1 MSNYFKRIPNIDY
14 VSRLPNAKIGDY
26 MKVKNLF
33 KRGVLRDDIF
43 QDLAVFTK
51 YEISGDDRPDNVAF
65 DFYGDSSLDWL
76 VLLCNNIINIQSEW
90 PMSQKSF
97 DNYLINKY
105 TQSGDSE
112 TDTYDRI
119 YNGVHHYETK
129 QIKNS
134 NDVEILAEGLTASPE
149 YTLTYYD
156 WLVSGYVTLSK
167 ADDEIYNTSLLT
179 QITNYEYEEKIENDK
194 RNIFLL
200 KPLYVSLVI
209 DDLTDMMKYKKGSTE
224 FISKSLKK
232 AENIRLYQ

>member
-26 MKVKNLF
+26 MPVKNLF
-33 KRGVLRDDIF
+33 KRGVLRNDIF

-51 YEISGDDRPDNVAF
+51 YKVSGDDRPDNVAF
-65 DFYGDSSLDWL
+65 DFYGDSNLDWL
-76 VLLCNNIINIQSEW
+76 VLVSNNIINIQSEW
-90 PMSQKSF
+90 PMSQQSF
-97 DNYLINKY
+97 DNYLLNKY
-105 TQSGDSE
+105 TQSGDSD

-134 NDVEILAEGLTASPE
+134 NDVEILAAGLTVSPE

-156 WLVSGYVTLSK
+156 FLTSGYVYLLK
-167 ADDEIYNTSLLT
+167 GADEAYNTSLVT
-179 QITNYEYEEKIENDK
+179 PVTNYQYEEKIEDNK

-200 KPLYVSLVI
+200 KPLYISLVI
-209 DDLTDMMKYKKGSTE
+209 DDLTEMMKYKKGSTE
-224 FISKSLKK
+224 YISKSLKK
-232 AENIRLYQ
+232 TENIRLYQ

>member
-33 KRGVLRDDIF
+33 KRGTLRDDIF

-51 YEISGDDRPDNVAF
+51 YEISNDDRPDNVAF
-65 DFYGDSSLDWL
+65 NFYGDSNLDWL

-105 TQSGDSE
+105 TESGDSD

-134 NDVEILAEGLTASPE
+134 NDVEILAEGLTVSPD

-156 WLVSGYVTLSK
+156 WLVSGYVILSK
-167 ADDEIYNTSLLT
+167 AANETYNTSLLT
-179 QITNYEYEEKIENDK
+179 PITNYQYEEKIEDDK

-224 FISKSLKK
+224 YISKSLKK

>member
-33 KRGVLRDDIF
+33 KRGTLRDDIF

-51 YEISGDDRPDNVAF
+51 YEISNDDRPDNVAF
-65 DFYGDSSLDWL
+65 NFYGDSNLDWL

-105 TQSGDSE
+105 TESGDSD

-134 NDVEILAEGLTASPE
+134 NDVEILAEGLTVSPD

-156 WLVSGYVTLSK
+156 WLVSGYVILSK
-167 ADDEIYNTSLLT
+167 AANETYNTSLLT
-179 QITNYEYEEKIENDK
+179 PITNYQYEEKIEDDK

>member
-43 QDLAVFTK
+43 QDLAIFTK
-51 YEISGDDRPDNVAF
+51 YEISNDDRPDNVAF
-65 DFYGDSSLDWL
+65 NFYGDSNLDWL

-97 DNYLINKY
+97 DNYLISKY
-105 TQSGDSE
+105 TESGDSD

-134 NDVEILAEGLTASPE
+134 NDVEILAEGLTVSPD

-156 WLVSGYVTLSK
+156 WLVSGYVILSK
-167 ADDEIYNTSLLT
+167 AANETYNTSLLT
-179 QITNYEYEEKIENDK
+179 PITNYQYEEKIEDDK

>member
-33 KRGVLRDDIF
+33 KRGTLRDDIF

-51 YEISGDDRPDNVAF
+51 YEISNDDRPDNVAF
-65 DFYGDSSLDWL
+65 NFYGDSNLDWL

-97 DNYLINKY
+97 DNYLISKY
-105 TQSGDSE
+105 TESGDSE

-179 QITNYEYEEKIENDK
+179 QITNYQYEEKIENDK

>member
-33 KRGVLRDDIF
+33 KRGTLRDDIF

-51 YEISGDDRPDNVAF
+51 YEISNDDRPDNVAF
-65 DFYGDSSLDWL
+65 NFYGDSNLDWL

-97 DNYLINKY
+97 DNYLISKY
-105 TQSGDSE
+105 TESGDSD

-134 NDVEILAEGLTASPE
+134 NDVEILAEGLTVSPD

-156 WLVSGYVTLSK
+156 WLVSGYVILSK
-167 ADDEIYNTSLLT
+167 AANETYNTSLLT
-179 QITNYEYEEKIENDK
+179 PITNYQYEEKIEDDK

>member
-51 YEISGDDRPDNVAF
+51 YEISNDDRPDNVAF
-65 DFYGDSSLDWL
+65 DFYGDSNLDWL

-97 DNYLINKY
+97 DNYLISKY
-105 TQSGDSE
+105 TESGDSD

-134 NDVEILAEGLTASPE
+134 NDVEILAEGLTVSPD

-156 WLVSGYVTLSK
+156 WLVSGYVILSK
-167 ADDEIYNTSLLT
+167 AANETYNTSLLT
-179 QITNYEYEEKIENDK
+179 PITNYQYQEKIEDDK

>member
-1 MSNYFKRIPNIDY
+1 MSNYFKRLPNIDY
-14 VSRLPNAKIGDY
+14 VSRLPNAKIGEY
-26 MKVKNLF
+26 MPVKNLF
-33 KRGVLRDDIF
+33 KRGQLRDDIF

-51 YEISGDDRPDNVAF
+51 YKITGDDRPDNVAY
-65 DFYGDSSLDWL
+65 DFYKDSNLDWL
-76 VLLCNNIINIQSEW
+76 VLVSNNIINIQSEW
-90 PMSQKSF
+90 PMTQLSF
-97 DNYLINKY
+97 DNYLVNKY
-105 TQSGDSE
+105 SKSDDSD

-129 QIKNS
+129 QIKNTA
-134 NDVEILAEGLTASPE
+134 NIEILAEGLTVSPE
-149 YTLTYYD
+149 YTLQYYD
-156 WLVSGYVTLSK
+156 WMVDGYVNLTK
-167 ADDEIYNTSLLT
+167 ADDEAYNTSLVT
-179 QITNYEYEEKIENDK
+179 PITNYQYEEKIEDDK

>member
-33 KRGVLRDDIF
+33 KRGHLRDDIF

-51 YEISGDDRPDNVAF
+51 YKVSGDDRPDNVAY
-65 DFYGDSSLDWL
+65 DFYDDSNLDWL
-76 VLLCNNIINIQSEW
+76 VLVSNNIINIQSEW
-90 PMSQKSF
+90 PMSQQSF
-97 DNYLINKY
+97 DNYLISKY
-105 TQSGDSE
+105 TQADDSE

-119 YNGVHHYETK
+119 YNGVHHYETI

-134 NDVEILAEGLTASPE
+134 NDVEMLAEGLTVSPE
-149 YTLTYYD
+149 YTLSYYD
-156 WLVSGYVTLSK
+156 WLVDGYVTLSK
-167 ADDEIYNTSLLT
+167 ADNEEYNTSLLT
-179 QITNYEYEEKIENDK
+179 PITNYEYEAKIEDDK

-200 KPLYVSLVI
+200 KPLYVSLVL
-209 DDLTDMMKYKKGSTE
+209 DDLTEMMKYKKGSTE
-224 FISKSLKK
+224 YISKSLKK

>member
-1 MSNYFKRIPNIDY
+1 
-14 VSRLPNAKIGDY
+14 

-33 KRGVLRDDIF
+33 KRGTLRDDIF

-51 YEISGDDRPDNVAF
+51 YEISNDDRPDNVAF
-65 DFYGDSSLDWL
+65 NFYGDSNLDWL

-97 DNYLINKY
+97 DNYLISKY
-105 TQSGDSE
+105 TESGDSD

-129 QIKNS
+129 QIINS
-134 NDVEILAEGLTASPE
+134 NNVEILAEGLTASPE

-156 WLVSGYVTLSK
+156 WLVDGYVTLSK
-167 ADDEIYNTSLLT
+167 TDDEAYNTSLLT
-179 QITNYEYEEKIENDK
+179 PITNYEYESKIEDDK

-200 KPLYVSLVI
+200 KPMYVSLVI

-224 FISKSLKK
+224 YISKSLKK
-232 AENIRLYQ
+232 AENIKLYQ

>member
-33 KRGVLRDDIF
+33 KRGTLRDDIF

-51 YEISGDDRPDNVAF
+51 YEISNDDRPDNVAF
-65 DFYGDSSLDWL
+65 NFYGDSNLDWL

-97 DNYLINKY
+97 DNYLIGKY
-105 TQSGDSE
+105 TESGDSD

-119 YNGVHHYETK
+119 YNGVRHYETK

-134 NDVEILAEGLTASPE
+134 NDVEILAEGLTVSPD

-156 WLVSGYVTLSK
+156 WLVSGYVILSK
-167 ADDEIYNTSLLT
+167 AANETYNTSLLT
-179 QITNYEYEEKIENDK
+179 PITNYQYEEKIEDDK

>member
-33 KRGVLRDDIF
+33 KRGHLRDDIF

-51 YEISGDDRPDNVAF
+51 YKVSGDDRPDNVAY
-65 DFYGDSSLDWL
+65 DFYDDSNLDWL
-76 VLLCNNIINIQSEW
+76 VLVSNNIINIQSEW
-90 PMSQKSF
+90 PMSQQSF

-119 YNGVHHYETK
+119 YNGVHHYETI

-134 NDVEILAEGLTASPE
+134 NDVEMLAEGLTVSPE
-149 YTLTYYD
+149 YTLSYYD
-156 WLVSGYVTLSK
+156 WLVDGYVTLSK
-167 ADDEIYNTSLLT
+167 ADNEEYNTSLLT
-179 QITNYEYEEKIENDK
+179 PITNYEYEAKIEDDK

-200 KPLYVSLVI
+200 KPIYVSLVL
-209 DDLTDMMKYKKGSTE
+209 DDLTEMMKYKKGSTE
-224 FISKSLKK
+224 YISKSLKK

>member
-51 YEISGDDRPDNVAF
+51 YEISNDDRPDNVAF
-65 DFYGDSSLDWL
+65 NFYGDSNLDWL

-97 DNYLINKY
+97 DNYLISKY
-105 TQSGDSE
+105 TESGDSD

-134 NDVEILAEGLTASPE
+134 NDVEILAEGLTVSPD

-156 WLVSGYVTLSK
+156 WLVSGYVILSK
-167 ADDEIYNTSLLT
+167 AANETYNTSLLT
-179 QITNYEYEEKIENDK
+179 PITNYQYEEKIEDDK

-209 DDLTDMMKYKKGSTE
+209 DDLSDMMKYKKGSTE
-224 FISKSLKK
+224 YISKSLKK

>member
-51 YEISGDDRPDNVAF
+51 YEISNDDRPDNVAF
-65 DFYGDSSLDWL
+65 DFYGDSNLDWL

-97 DNYLINKY
+97 DNYLISKY
-105 TQSGDSE
+105 TESGDSD

-179 QITNYEYEEKIENDK
+179 QITNYQYEEKIENDK

-209 DDLTDMMKYKKGSTE
+209 DDLSDMMKYKKGSTE
-224 FISKSLKK
+224 YISKSLKK

>member
-1 MSNYFKRIPNIDY
+1 
-14 VSRLPNAKIGDY
+14 

-33 KRGVLRDDIF
+33 KRGTLRDDIF

-51 YEISGDDRPDNVAF
+51 YEISNDDRPDNVAF
-65 DFYGDSSLDWL
+65 NFYGDSNLDWL

-105 TQSGDSE
+105 TESGDSD

-134 NDVEILAEGLTASPE
+134 NDVEILAEGLTVSPD

-156 WLVSGYVTLSK
+156 WLVSGYVILSK
-167 ADDEIYNTSLLT
+167 AANETYNTSLLT
-179 QITNYEYEEKIENDK
+179 PITNYQYEEKIEDDK

-232 AENIRLYQ
+232 ADNIRLYQ